1 MLFTVG
7 GKQGKVC
14 YSRPAARG
22 RRIFGEVVEYGKRWR
37 TGANEP
43 TMLFLPHSAQ
53 VAGIPVAAG
62 RYILMTVPG
71 VERWTIILST
81 SDAGTPMEIFNA
93 LTEVGRAEVPVESA
107 EAPVERFT
115 IRALPDSGGI
125 QLLLEWQQTRVRIPV
140 KGS

>member
-1 MLFTVG
+1 MLFTIG
-7 GKQGKVC
+7 GAQGKVC

-43 TMLFLPHSAQ
+43 TMLFLPVPAQ
-53 VAGIPVAAG
+53 VAGISVAAG
-62 RYILMTVPG
+62 RYIIMTVPG
-71 VERWTIILST
+71 AERWTIVLST
-81 SDAGTPMEIFNA
+81 SDAVAPLEMFNA
-93 LTEVGRAEVPVESA
+93 LTDVGRAEVPVEPA
-107 EAPVERFT
+107 EVPVERFS
-115 IRALPDSGGI
+115 IRALPDSAGI